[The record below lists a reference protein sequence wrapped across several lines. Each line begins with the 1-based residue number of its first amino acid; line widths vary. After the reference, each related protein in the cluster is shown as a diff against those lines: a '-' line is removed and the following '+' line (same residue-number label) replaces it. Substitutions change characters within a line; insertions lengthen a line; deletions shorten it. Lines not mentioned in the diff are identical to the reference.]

1 MNYENNTEKG
11 LAVYLHRI
19 FYKKTNKND
28 SLCDLE
34 AQLMKA
40 CSTLILSLITTNTWA
55 KIIKFALTYKIFFYV
70 FIFSWLS
77 QLNK

>member
-34 AQLMKA
+34 AQLMKLFYFNSELDNYKHMSKNNKI
-40 CSTLILSLITTNTWA
+40 CIDLQNIFLCIYLLLIEPA
-55 KIIKFALTYKIFFYV
+55 
-70 FIFSWLS
+70 
-77 QLNK
+77 Q